1 MRRDITSWLLS
12 GAIRVLLCLPLG
24 VTGHLLSATDAQ
36 AQTAQPAALP
46 SQQGLQT
53 ADLLGLFDEDYDKRL
68 QSIQS
73 LGGRG
78 EAAAQTVLKALAE
91 DALYRL
97 DQSFFIQTPDGY
109 RNALTGKVESPDES
123 SLETPIINN
132 QLREVLDVVLSGASL
147 LSGDLSIRQN
157 AIKTL
162 LANPQGADPGLI
174 QQALQKE
181 SVPSLKQDLLIL
193 QAMLTIASDRTAD
206 WSAAFEILGN
216 DGRATVIEFL
226 QPMSVQ
232 PGKDASQNVL
242 AKHQFAKKAL
252 GQAQSKRQ
260 RAGVVNT
267 IFSGLS
273 LGSILLLAA
282 LGLAITYGLIGVIN
296 MAHGEFLMIG
306 AYSTFVMQGLFQSL
320 LPPGVQDLYLLAAI
334 PFAFIT
340 AAGVGWVIEYT
351 MLRHLYGR
359 PLETLLATFG
369 LSLVLMQAVRVI
381 FGAQNVQV
389 SNPAWMS
396 GAAMPLQD
404 LLPGLQLP
412 FNRLFILAFS
422 LFVLGLVWVLLN
434 KTRMGLFVRA
444 TTQNRPMAS
453 CVGIPTRRVDSMA
466 FSLGTG
472 VAGLGGV
479 ALSQIGN
486 VGPDLGQAYIIDSF
500 MVVVLGGVGQL
511 AGTVF
516 GSFGLGVLSKF
527 SEPLVGAVL
536 TKIGILVLI
545 ILFIQKRPSGLFA
558 LKGRSAEA

>member
-1 MRRDITSWLLS
+1 
-12 GAIRVLLCLPLG
+12 V
-24 VTGHLLSATDAQ
+24 AT
-36 AQTAQPAALP
+36 
-46 SQQGLQT
+46 
-53 ADLLGLFDEDYDKRL
+53 
-68 QSIQS
+68 
-73 LGGRG
+73 
-78 EAAAQTVLKALAE
+78 
-91 DALYRL
+91 
-97 DQSFFIQTPDGY
+97 
-109 RNALTGKVESPDES
+109 
-123 SLETPIINN
+123 
-132 QLREVLDVVLSGASL
+132 
-147 LSGDLSIRQN
+147 RQN

-162 LANPQGADPGLI
+162 LANPLGADPKLI
-174 QQALQKE
+174 SNALAKE
-181 SVPSLKQDLLIL
+181 TVPDLRQDLLVL
-193 QAMLTIASDRTAD
+193 QAMLIVSSDRSEE
-206 WSAAFEILGN
+206 WSKAFEILGS
-216 DGRATVIEFL
+216 DGRASVIEFL
-226 QPMSVQ
+226 QALSVRPQ
-232 PGKDASQNVL
+232 SEGKPSDLQKSDLARQALADAQ
-242 AKHQFAKKAL
+242 Q
-252 GQAQSKRQ
+252 KRQ

-267 IFSGLS
+267 MFSGLS

-306 AYSTFVMQGLFQSL
+306 AYSTFVMQGLFQSM
-320 LPPGVQDLYLLAAI
+320 LPASVQSYYLLAAI

-340 AAGVGWVIEYT
+340 SAGIGWLVEQLL
-351 MLRHLYGR
+351 LRHLYGR

-389 SNPAWMS
+389 ANPAWMS

-412 FNRLFILAFS
+412 YNRLFILAFS
-422 LFVLGLVWVLLN
+422 LLVLALVWVLLN

-511 AGTVF
+511 AGTVA

>member
-1 MRRDITSWLLS
+1 
-12 GAIRVLLCLPLG
+12 V
-24 VTGHLLSATDAQ
+24 
-36 AQTAQPAALP
+36 
-46 SQQGLQT
+46 
-53 ADLLGLFDEDYDKRL
+53 
-68 QSIQS
+68 
-73 LGGRG
+73 
-78 EAAAQTVLKALAE
+78 
-91 DALYRL
+91 
-97 DQSFFIQTPDGY
+97 
-109 RNALTGKVESPDES
+109 LTGKIESPDES
-123 SLETPIINN
+123 SLESPVINN
-132 QLREVLDVVLSGASL
+132 QLREVLDVVLSGAAL
-147 LSGDLSIRQN
+147 LNGDLSTRQS

-181 SVPSLKQDLLIL
+181 AAPSLKQDLLIL

-206 WSAAFEILGN
+206 WSAAFQILGN

-232 PGKDASQNVL
+232 PGKDASPNAL
-242 AKHQFAKKAL
+242 TKHQLAKKAL

-260 RAGVVNT
+260 RAGIVNT

-306 AYSTFVMQGLFQSL
+306 AYSTFMMQGLFQSL
-320 LPPGVQDLYLLAAI
+320 LPPGMQDLYLLAAI

-389 SNPAWMS
+389 SNPSWMS
-396 GAAMPLQD
+396 GSAMPLQD

-412 FNRLFILAFS
+412 LNRLFILAFS

>member
-1 MRRDITSWLLS
+1 MRRDISSWLLN

-24 VTGHLLSATDAQ
+24 VTGYLLLKTTDTQ
-36 AQTAQPAALP
+36 AQSVAAP
-46 SQQGLQT
+46 GIEGSTQSS
-53 ADLLGLFDEDYDKRL
+53 DLRGLFDDEYDKRL
-68 QSIQS
+68 GALQTLGSRGDQTSESI
-73 LGGRG
+73 
-78 EAAAQTVLKALAE
+78 LKALAE
-91 DALYRL
+91 DSLYRGG
-97 DQSFFIQTPDGY
+97 DQFLIQTPNGY
-109 RNALTGKVESPDES
+109 IDALTNKPVTVDES
-123 SLETPIINN
+123 SLDSPVLNN
-132 QLREVLDVVLSGASL
+132 QLREVLEVLLSGASL
-147 LSGDLSIRQN
+147 LSSDVATRQN

-162 LANPQGADPGLI
+162 LANPLGADPKLI
-174 QQALQKE
+174 SNALAKE
-181 SVPSLKQDLLIL
+181 TVPDLRQDLLVL
-193 QAMLTIASDRTAD
+193 QAMLIVSSDRSEE
-206 WSAAFEILGN
+206 WSKAFEILGS
-216 DGRATVIEFL
+216 DGRASVIEFL
-226 QPMSVQ
+226 QALSVRPQ
-232 PGKDASQNVL
+232 SEGKPSDLQKSDLARQALADAQ
-242 AKHQFAKKAL
+242 Q
-252 GQAQSKRQ
+252 KRQ

-267 IFSGLS
+267 MFSGLS

-306 AYSTFVMQGLFQSL
+306 AYSTFVMQGLFQSM
-320 LPPGVQDLYLLAAI
+320 LPASVQSYYLLAAI

-340 AAGVGWVIEYT
+340 SAGIGWLVEQLL
-351 MLRHLYGR
+351 LRHLYGR

-389 SNPAWMS
+389 ANPAWMS

-412 FNRLFILAFS
+412 YNRLFILAFS
-422 LFVLGLVWVLLN
+422 LLVLALVWVLLN

-511 AGTVF
+511 AGTVA

>member
-1 MRRDITSWLLS
+1 MRRDISSWLLS

-24 VTGHLLSATDAQ
+24 VSGYLLVNPTDTQ
-36 AQTAQPAALP
+36 AQSVNAPTTEGNTQ
-46 SQQGLQT
+46 SSDLQ
-53 ADLLGLFDEDYDKRL
+53 GLFDDEYEKRL
-68 QSIQS
+68 GALQM

-78 EAAAQTVLKALAE
+78 DQTSQSILKALSE
-91 DALYRL
+91 DLFYKGG
-97 DQSFFIQTPDGY
+97 DQFFIQTPNGY
-109 RNALTGKVESPDES
+109 IDALTGKSATVDES
-123 SLETPIINN
+123 SLDSPVLNN
-132 QLREVLDVVLSGASL
+132 QLREVLEVLLSGAAL
-147 LSGDLSIRQN
+147 LSSDVTTRQD

-162 LANPQGADPGLI
+162 LANPLSADPKLI
-174 QQALQKE
+174 SNALTKE
-181 SVPSLKQDLLIL
+181 RAPNLRQDLLVL
-193 QAMLTIASDRTAD
+193 QAMLVVSSDRSSEWTKAFGTLASDGRT
-206 WSAAFEILGN
+206 S
-216 DGRATVIEFL
+216 VIEFL
-226 QPMSVQ
+226 QTLSIKPQ
-232 PGKDASQNVL
+232 PEAQPSDLRKSELARQALADAQR
-242 AKHQFAKKAL
+242 
-252 GQAQSKRQ
+252 KRQ

-306 AYSTFVMQGLFQSL
+306 AYSTFVMQGLFQSM
-320 LPPGVQDLYLLAAI
+320 LPASVQSYYLLAAI

-340 AAGVGWVIEYT
+340 SAGIGWVVEQLL
-351 MLRHLYGR
+351 LRHLYGR

-389 SNPAWMS
+389 ANPAWMS
-396 GAAMPLQD
+396 GAAMPIQD

-412 FNRLFILAFS
+412 YNRLFILAFS
-422 LFVLGLVWVLLN
+422 LLVLALVWVLLN

-511 AGTVF
+511 AGTVA

>member
-1 MRRDITSWLLS
+1 M
-12 GAIRVLLCLPLG
+12 LCLPLG
-24 VTGHLLSATDAQ
+24 VTGYLLLNPTDTQ
-36 AQTAQPAALP
+36 AQSVAAPA
-46 SQQGLQT
+46 SEGSTQSS
-53 ADLLGLFDEDYDKRL
+53 DLHGLFKDEYDKRL
-68 QSIQS
+68 ESLQTLGNRGDQTSQSI
-73 LGGRG
+73 
-78 EAAAQTVLKALAE
+78 LKALSE
-91 DALYRL
+91 DLFYRGGDQFYIQTSDGYIDAL
-97 DQSFFIQTPDGY
+97 TAKPV
-109 RNALTGKVESPDES
+109 TVDES
-123 SLETPIINN
+123 SLDSPVLNN
-132 QLREVLDVVLSGASL
+132 QLREVLEVLLSGAAL
-147 LSGDLSIRQN
+147 LSSDVTTRQD

-162 LANPQGADPGLI
+162 LANPLSADPKLI
-174 QQALQKE
+174 SNALAKE
-181 SVPSLKQDLLIL
+181 KAPNLRQDLLVL
-193 QAMLTIASDRTAD
+193 QAMLIVSSDRSSEWTKAFETLASDGRT
-206 WSAAFEILGN
+206 S
-216 DGRATVIEFL
+216 VIEFL
-226 QPMSVQ
+226 QSLSIKPQTEPLPSELR
-232 PGKDASQNVL
+232 KSEL
-242 AKHQFAKKAL
+242 AKQAL
-252 GQAQSKRQ
+252 ADAQRKRQ

-267 IFSGLS
+267 VFSGLS

-306 AYSTFVMQGLFQSL
+306 AYSTFVMQGLFQSM
-320 LPPGVQDLYLLAAI
+320 LPASVQSYYLLAAI

-340 AAGVGWVIEYT
+340 SAGIGWLVEQLL
-351 MLRHLYGR
+351 LRHLYGR

-369 LSLVLMQAVRVI
+369 LSLVLMQAVRVL

-389 SNPAWMS
+389 ANPVWMS
-396 GAAMPLQD
+396 GAAMPIQD

-412 FNRLFILAFS
+412 YNRLFILAFS
-422 LFVLGLVWVLLN
+422 LLVLALVWVLLN

-511 AGTVF
+511 AGTVA

>member
-1 MRRDITSWLLS
+1 MRRDITSWLLA
-12 GAIRVLLCLPLG
+12 GVIRVLLCLPLG
-24 VTGHLLSATDAQ
+24 VTGHLLSATDARAQ
-36 AQTAQPAALP
+36 AAQSAALP
-46 SQQGLQT
+46 TQQGLQT
-53 ADLLGLFDEDYDKRL
+53 AELLGLFDEDYDRRL

-73 LGGRG
+73 LGARG

-91 DALYRL
+91 DVLYRL
-97 DQSFFIQTPDGY
+97 DQTFFIQTPDGY
-109 RNALTGKVESPDES
+109 RNVLTGKIESPDES
-123 SLETPIINN
+123 SLESPVINN
-132 QLREVLDVVLSGASL
+132 QLREVLDVVLSGAAL
-147 LSGDLSIRQN
+147 LNGDLAIRQS

-174 QQALQKE
+174 QRALQKE
-181 SVPSLKQDLLIL
+181 AVPSLKQDLLIL

-206 WSAAFEILGN
+206 WPAAFQILGN
-216 DGRATVIEFL
+216 DGRATIIEFI

-232 PGKDASQNVL
+232 PGDDASPNAL
-242 AKHQFAKKAL
+242 TKHQLAKKAL

-260 RAGVVNT
+260 RAGIVNT

-306 AYSTFVMQGLFQSL
+306 AYSTFMMQGLFQSL
-320 LPPGVQDLYLLAAI
+320 LPPGMQDLYLLAAI

-389 SNPAWMS
+389 SNPSWMS
-396 GAAMPLQD
+396 GSAMPLQD

-412 FNRLFILAFS
+412 LNRLFILAFS

>member
-232 PGKDASQNVL
+232 PGKDASPNVL

>member
-1 MRRDITSWLLS
+1 
-12 GAIRVLLCLPLG
+12 
-24 VTGHLLSATDAQ
+24 
-36 AQTAQPAALP
+36 
-46 SQQGLQT
+46 
-53 ADLLGLFDEDYDKRL
+53 
-68 QSIQS
+68 
-73 LGGRG
+73 
-78 EAAAQTVLKALAE
+78 
-91 DALYRL
+91 
-97 DQSFFIQTPDGY
+97 
-109 RNALTGKVESPDES
+109 
-123 SLETPIINN
+123 
-132 QLREVLDVVLSGASL
+132 
-147 LSGDLSIRQN
+147 LSIRQN

>member
-1 MRRDITSWLLS
+1 MRRDISSWLLT

-24 VTGHLLSATDAQ
+24 VTGYLLLKPTDTQ
-36 AQTAQPAALP
+36 AQSVTAPTTEGNTQ
-46 SQQGLQT
+46 SSDLQ
-53 ADLLGLFDEDYDKRL
+53 GLFDDEYEKRL
-68 QSIQS
+68 SALQT

-78 EAAAQTVLKALAE
+78 DQTSQSILKALSE
-91 DALYRL
+91 DVFYRGGN
-97 DQSFFIQTPDGY
+97 QFFIQTPNGY
-109 RNALTGKVESPDES
+109 IDALTAKSATVDES
-123 SLETPIINN
+123 SLDSPILNN
-132 QLREVLDVVLSGASL
+132 QLREVLEVLLSGAAL
-147 LSGDLSIRQN
+147 LSSDVSTRQD

-162 LANPQGADPGLI
+162 LANPLSADPKLI
-174 QQALQKE
+174 SNALAKE
-181 SVPSLKQDLLIL
+181 KAPNLRQDLLVL
-193 QAMLTIASDRTAD
+193 QAMLVVSSDRSSEWTKAFETLASDGRT
-206 WSAAFEILGN
+206 S
-216 DGRATVIEFL
+216 VIEFL
-226 QPMSVQ
+226 QALSIKPQSEAKAPDLRKSELARQ
-232 PGKDASQNVL
+232 ALADAQR
-242 AKHQFAKKAL
+242 
-252 GQAQSKRQ
+252 KRQ

-306 AYSTFVMQGLFQSL
+306 AYSTFVMQGLFQSM
-320 LPPGVQDLYLLAAI
+320 LPASVQSYYLLAAI

-340 AAGVGWVIEYT
+340 SAGIGWLVEQLL
-351 MLRHLYGR
+351 LRHLYGR

-389 SNPAWMS
+389 ANPAWMS
-396 GAAMPLQD
+396 GAAMPIQD

-412 FNRLFILAFS
+412 YNRLFILAFS
-422 LFVLGLVWVLLN
+422 LLVLALVWVLLN

-511 AGTVF
+511 AGTVA

>member
-1 MRRDITSWLLS
+1 MRRGISSWLLS

-24 VTGHLLSATDAQ
+24 VSGYLLVNPTDTQ
-36 AQTAQPAALP
+36 AQSVNAPTTEGNTQ
-46 SQQGLQT
+46 SSDLQ
-53 ADLLGLFDEDYDKRL
+53 GLFDDEYEKRL
-68 QSIQS
+68 GALQM

-78 EAAAQTVLKALAE
+78 DQTSQSILKALSE
-91 DALYRL
+91 DLFYKGG
-97 DQSFFIQTPDGY
+97 DQFFIQTPNGY
-109 RNALTGKVESPDES
+109 IDALTGKSATVDES
-123 SLETPIINN
+123 SLDSPVLNN
-132 QLREVLDVVLSGASL
+132 QLREVLEVLLSGAAL
-147 LSGDLSIRQN
+147 LSSDVTTRQD

-162 LANPQGADPGLI
+162 LANPLSADPKLI
-174 QQALQKE
+174 SNALTKE
-181 SVPSLKQDLLIL
+181 RAPNLRQDLLVL
-193 QAMLTIASDRTAD
+193 QAMLVVSSDRSSEWTKAFGTLASDGRT
-206 WSAAFEILGN
+206 S
-216 DGRATVIEFL
+216 VIEFL
-226 QPMSVQ
+226 QTLSIKPQ
-232 PGKDASQNVL
+232 PEAQPSDLRKSELARQALADAQR
-242 AKHQFAKKAL
+242 
-252 GQAQSKRQ
+252 KRQ

-306 AYSTFVMQGLFQSL
+306 AYSTFVMQGLFQSM
-320 LPPGVQDLYLLAAI
+320 LPASVQSYYLLAAI

-340 AAGVGWVIEYT
+340 SAGIGWVVEQLL
-351 MLRHLYGR
+351 LRHLYGR

-389 SNPAWMS
+389 ANPAWMS
-396 GAAMPLQD
+396 GAAMPIQD

-412 FNRLFILAFS
+412 YNRLFILAFS
-422 LFVLGLVWVLLN
+422 LLVLALVWVLLN

-511 AGTVF
+511 AGTVA

>member
-1 MRRDITSWLLS
+1 MRRDISSWLLN

-24 VTGHLLSATDAQ
+24 VTGYLLLKTTDTQ
-36 AQTAQPAALP
+36 AQSVAAPAIEG
-46 SQQGLQT
+46 STQSS
-53 ADLLGLFDEDYDKRL
+53 DLRELFDDEYDKRL
-68 QSIQS
+68 AALQT
-73 LGGRG
+73 LGSRG
-78 EAAAQTVLKALAE
+78 DQTSQAILKALAE
-91 DALYRL
+91 DLLYRGG
-97 DQSFFIQTPDGY
+97 DRFFIQTPNGY
-109 RNALTGKVESPDES
+109 IDALTTKPVTVDES
-123 SLETPIINN
+123 SLDSPVLNN
-132 QLREVLDVVLSGASL
+132 QLREVLEVLLSGASL
-147 LSGDLSIRQN
+147 LSSDVATRQN

-162 LANPQGADPGLI
+162 LANPLGADPKLI
-174 QQALQKE
+174 SNALAKE
-181 SVPSLKQDLLIL
+181 TVPDLRQDLLVL
-193 QAMLTIASDRTAD
+193 QAMLIVSSDRSEE
-206 WSAAFEILGN
+206 WSKAFDILGS
-216 DGRATVIEFL
+216 DGRASVIEFL
-226 QPMSVQ
+226 QALSVRPQ
-232 PGKDASQNVL
+232 SEGKPSDLQKSDLARQALADAQ
-242 AKHQFAKKAL
+242 Q
-252 GQAQSKRQ
+252 KRQ

-267 IFSGLS
+267 MFSGLS

-306 AYSTFVMQGLFQSL
+306 AYSTFVMQGLFQSM
-320 LPPGVQDLYLLAAI
+320 LPAWVQPYYLLAAI

-340 AAGVGWVIEYT
+340 SAVIGWLVEQLL
-351 MLRHLYGR
+351 LRHLYGR

-389 SNPAWMS
+389 ANPAWMS

-412 FNRLFILAFS
+412 YNRLFILAFS
-422 LFVLGLVWVLLN
+422 LLVLALVWVLLN

-511 AGTVF
+511 AGTVA
-516 GSFGLGVLSKF
+516 GSLGLGVLSKF

>member
-1 MRRDITSWLLS
+1 MRRDISSWLLN

-24 VTGHLLSATDAQ
+24 VTGYLLLKTTDTQ
-36 AQTAQPAALP
+36 AQSVAAP
-46 SQQGLQT
+46 GIEGSTQSS
-53 ADLLGLFDEDYDKRL
+53 DLRGLFDDEYDKRL
-68 QSIQS
+68 GALQTLGSRGDQTSESI
-73 LGGRG
+73 
-78 EAAAQTVLKALAE
+78 LKALAE
-91 DALYRL
+91 DSLYRGG
-97 DQSFFIQTPDGY
+97 DQFLIQTPNGY
-109 RNALTGKVESPDES
+109 IDALTNKPVTVDES
-123 SLETPIINN
+123 SLDSPVLNN
-132 QLREVLDVVLSGASL
+132 QLREVLEVLLSGASL
-147 LSGDLSIRQN
+147 LSSDVATRQN

-162 LANPQGADPGLI
+162 LANPLGADPKLI
-174 QQALQKE
+174 SNALAKE
-181 SVPSLKQDLLIL
+181 TVPDLRQDLLVL
-193 QAMLTIASDRTAD
+193 QAMLIVSSDRSEE
-206 WSAAFEILGN
+206 WSKAFEILGS
-216 DGRATVIEFL
+216 DGRASVIEFL
-226 QPMSVQ
+226 QALSVKPQ
-232 PGKDASQNVL
+232 SEAKPSDLQKSDLARQALADAQ
-242 AKHQFAKKAL
+242 Q
-252 GQAQSKRQ
+252 KRQ

-306 AYSTFVMQGLFQSL
+306 AYSTFVMQGLFQSM
-320 LPPGVQDLYLLAAI
+320 LPASVQSYYLLAAI

-340 AAGVGWVIEYT
+340 SAGIGWLVEQLL
-351 MLRHLYGR
+351 LRHLYGR

-389 SNPAWMS
+389 ANPAWMS

-412 FNRLFILAFS
+412 YNRLFILAFS
-422 LFVLGLVWVLLN
+422 LLVLALVWVLLN

-511 AGTVF
+511 AGTVA

>member
-1 MRRDITSWLLS
+1 MRRDISSWLLN

-24 VTGHLLSATDAQ
+24 VTGYLLLKTTDTQ
-36 AQTAQPAALP
+36 AQSVAAPAIEG
-46 SQQGLQT
+46 STQS
-53 ADLLGLFDEDYDKRL
+53 ADLRGLFDDEYDKRL
-68 QSIQS
+68 GALQTLGSRGDQTSESI
-73 LGGRG
+73 
-78 EAAAQTVLKALAE
+78 LKALAE
-91 DALYRL
+91 DSLYRGG
-97 DQSFFIQTPDGY
+97 DQFLIQTPNGY
-109 RNALTGKVESPDES
+109 IDALTNKPVTVDES
-123 SLETPIINN
+123 SLDSPVLNN
-132 QLREVLDVVLSGASL
+132 QLREVLEVLLSGASL
-147 LSGDLSIRQN
+147 LSSDVATRQN

-162 LANPQGADPGLI
+162 LANPLGADPKLI
-174 QQALQKE
+174 SNALAKE
-181 SVPSLKQDLLIL
+181 TVPDLRQDLLVL
-193 QAMLTIASDRTAD
+193 QAMLIVSSDRSEE
-206 WSAAFEILGN
+206 WSKAFEILGS
-216 DGRATVIEFL
+216 DGRASVIEFL
-226 QPMSVQ
+226 QGLSVRPQ
-232 PGKDASQNVL
+232 SEGKPSDLQRSDLARQALADAQ
-242 AKHQFAKKAL
+242 Q
-252 GQAQSKRQ
+252 KRQ

-267 IFSGLS
+267 MFSGLS

-306 AYSTFVMQGLFQSL
+306 AYSTFVMQGLFQSM
-320 LPPGVQDLYLLAAI
+320 LPASVQSYYLLAAI

-340 AAGVGWVIEYT
+340 SAGIGWLVEQLL
-351 MLRHLYGR
+351 LRHLYGR

-389 SNPAWMS
+389 ANPAWMS

-412 FNRLFILAFS
+412 YNRLFILAFS
-422 LFVLGLVWVLLN
+422 LLVLALVWVLLN

-511 AGTVF
+511 AGTVA

>member
-1 MRRDITSWLLS
+1 MRRDISSWLLN

-24 VTGHLLSATDAQ
+24 VTGYLLLKTTDTQ
-36 AQTAQPAALP
+36 AQSVAAP
-46 SQQGLQT
+46 GIEGSTQSS
-53 ADLLGLFDEDYDKRL
+53 DLRGLFDDEYDKRL
-68 QSIQS
+68 GALQTLGSRGDQTSESI
-73 LGGRG
+73 
-78 EAAAQTVLKALAE
+78 LKALAE
-91 DALYRL
+91 DSLYRGG
-97 DQSFFIQTPDGY
+97 DQFLIQTPNGY
-109 RNALTGKVESPDES
+109 IDALTNKPVTVDES
-123 SLETPIINN
+123 SLDSPVLNN
-132 QLREVLDVVLSGASL
+132 QLREVLEVLLSGASL
-147 LSGDLSIRQN
+147 LSSDVATRQN

-162 LANPQGADPGLI
+162 LANPLGADPKLI
-174 QQALQKE
+174 SNALAKE
-181 SVPSLKQDLLIL
+181 TVPNLRQDLLVL
-193 QAMLTIASDRTAD
+193 QAMLIVSSDRSEE
-206 WSAAFEILGN
+206 WSKAFEILGS
-216 DGRATVIEFL
+216 DGRASVIEFL
-226 QPMSVQ
+226 QALSVKPQ
-232 PGKDASQNVL
+232 SEAKPSDLQKSDLARQALADAQ
-242 AKHQFAKKAL
+242 Q
-252 GQAQSKRQ
+252 KRQ

-306 AYSTFVMQGLFQSL
+306 AYSTFVMQGLFQSM
-320 LPPGVQDLYLLAAI
+320 LPASVQSYYLLAAI

-340 AAGVGWVIEYT
+340 SAGIGWLVEQLL
-351 MLRHLYGR
+351 LRHLYGR

-389 SNPAWMS
+389 ANPAWMS

-412 FNRLFILAFS
+412 YNRLFILAFS
-422 LFVLGLVWVLLN
+422 LLVLALVWVLLN

-511 AGTVF
+511 AGTVA

>member
-1 MRRDITSWLLS
+1 
-12 GAIRVLLCLPLG
+12 LCLPLG
-24 VTGHLLSATDAQ
+24 VTGYLLLNPTDTQAQSVASSAIERHTQSSDLQGLFEDDYEMRLAALQ
-36 AQTAQPAALP
+36 ALGSLGDQTAQ
-46 SQQGLQT
+46 
-53 ADLLGLFDEDYDKRL
+53 
-68 QSIQS
+68 SI
-73 LGGRG
+73 
-78 EAAAQTVLKALAE
+78 LKALSE
-91 DALYRL
+91 DLFYRGG
-97 DQSFFIQTPDGY
+97 DQFFIQTSDGY
-109 RNALTGKVESPDES
+109 IDALTAKPATVDES
-123 SLETPIINN
+123 SLDSPILNN
-132 QLREVLDVVLSGASL
+132 QLREVLEVLLSGAALFS
-147 LSGDLSIRQN
+147 SDVATRQN
-157 AIKTL
+157 AVKTL
-162 LANPQGADPGLI
+162 LGNPLSADPKLVSN
-174 QQALQKE
+174 ALKKE
-181 SVPSLKQDLLIL
+181 SLGELKHDLRVL
-193 QAMLTIASDRTAD
+193 QAMLTVSSDRSAD
-206 WSAAFEILGN
+206 WSDAFETLSR
-216 DGRATVIEFL
+216 DGRTTVIEFL
-226 QPMSVQ
+226 QSLS
-232 PGKDASQNVL
+232 GKGAPDAKEADVRRSAL
-242 AKHQFAKKAL
+242 AKQALKKA
-252 GQAQSKRQ
+252 QDKRQ

-306 AYSTFVMQGLFQSL
+306 AYATFMMQGLFQAFFPASAQ
-320 LPPGVQDLYLLAAI
+320 GYYLLAAI
-334 PFAFIT
+334 PFAFLVS
-340 AAGVGWVIEYT
+340 AGIGWLIEQLL
-351 MLRHLYGR
+351 LRHLYGH

-389 SNPAWMS
+389 SNPTWMS

-412 FNRLFILAFS
+412 YNRLFILAFS
-422 LFVLGLVWVLLN
+422 LFVLALVWVMLN

-444 TTQNRPMAS
+444 TTQNRSMAS

-511 AGTVF
+511 AGTVA

>member
-1 MRRDITSWLLS
+1 MRRDLSSWLLN

-24 VTGHLLSATDAQ
+24 VTGYLLLKTTDTQ
-36 AQTAQPAALP
+36 AQSVAAPAIEG
-46 SQQGLQT
+46 STQS
-53 ADLLGLFDEDYDKRL
+53 ADLRGLFDDEYDKRL
-68 QSIQS
+68 GALQTLGSRGDQTSQSI
-73 LGGRG
+73 
-78 EAAAQTVLKALAE
+78 LKALAE
-91 DALYRL
+91 DLLYRGG
-97 DQSFFIQTPDGY
+97 DQFFIQTPNGY
-109 RNALTGKVESPDES
+109 IDALTNKPVTVDES
-123 SLETPIINN
+123 SLDSPVLNN
-132 QLREVLDVVLSGASL
+132 QLREVLEVLLSGASL
-147 LSGDLSIRQN
+147 LSSDVATRQN

-162 LANPQGADPGLI
+162 LANPLGADPKLI
-174 QQALQKE
+174 SNALAKE
-181 SVPSLKQDLLIL
+181 TVPDLRQDLLVL
-193 QAMLTIASDRTAD
+193 QAMLIVSSDRSEE
-206 WSAAFEILGN
+206 WSKAFEILGS
-216 DGRATVIEFL
+216 DGRASVIEFL
-226 QPMSVQ
+226 QGLSVRPQ
-232 PGKDASQNVL
+232 SEGKPSDLQKSDLARQALADAQ
-242 AKHQFAKKAL
+242 Q
-252 GQAQSKRQ
+252 KRQ

-267 IFSGLS
+267 MFSGLS

-306 AYSTFVMQGLFQSL
+306 AYSTFVMQGLFQSM
-320 LPPGVQDLYLLAAI
+320 LPASVQSYYLLAAI

-340 AAGVGWVIEYT
+340 SAGIGWLVEQLL
-351 MLRHLYGR
+351 LRHLYGR

-389 SNPAWMS
+389 ANPAWMS

-412 FNRLFILAFS
+412 YNRLFILAFS
-422 LFVLGLVWVLLN
+422 LLVLALVWVLLN

-511 AGTVF
+511 AGTVA

>member
-1 MRRDITSWLLS
+1 
-12 GAIRVLLCLPLG
+12 
-24 VTGHLLSATDAQ
+24 
-36 AQTAQPAALP
+36 
-46 SQQGLQT
+46 
-53 ADLLGLFDEDYDKRL
+53 
-68 QSIQS
+68 
-73 LGGRG
+73 
-78 EAAAQTVLKALAE
+78 
-91 DALYRL
+91 
-97 DQSFFIQTPDGY
+97 
-109 RNALTGKVESPDES
+109 
-123 SLETPIINN
+123 
-132 QLREVLDVVLSGASL
+132 
-147 LSGDLSIRQN
+147 
-157 AIKTL
+157 
-162 LANPQGADPGLI
+162 
-174 QQALQKE
+174 
-181 SVPSLKQDLLIL
+181 
-193 QAMLTIASDRTAD
+193 
-206 WSAAFEILGN
+206 
-216 DGRATVIEFL
+216 
-226 QPMSVQ
+226 
-232 PGKDASQNVL
+232 
-242 AKHQFAKKAL
+242 
-252 GQAQSKRQ
+252 
-260 RAGVVNT
+260 VNT

-306 AYSTFVMQGLFQSL
+306 AYSTFVMQGLFQSM
-320 LPPGVQDLYLLAAI
+320 LPASVQSYYLLAAI

-340 AAGVGWVIEYT
+340 SAGIGWVVEQLL
-351 MLRHLYGR
+351 LRHLYGR

-389 SNPAWMS
+389 ANPAWMS
-396 GAAMPLQD
+396 GAAMPIQD

-412 FNRLFILAFS
+412 YNRLFILAFS
-422 LFVLGLVWVLLN
+422 LLVLALVWVLLN

-511 AGTVF
+511 AGTVA

>member
-1 MRRDITSWLLS
+1 MRRDLSSWLLN

-24 VTGHLLSATDAQ
+24 VTGYLLLKTTDTQ
-36 AQTAQPAALP
+36 AQSVAAP
-46 SQQGLQT
+46 GIEGSTQSS
-53 ADLLGLFDEDYDKRL
+53 DLRGLFDDEYDKRL
-68 QSIQS
+68 GALQTLGSRGDQTSESI
-73 LGGRG
+73 
-78 EAAAQTVLKALAE
+78 LKALAE
-91 DALYRL
+91 DSLYRGG
-97 DQSFFIQTPDGY
+97 DQFLIQTPNGY
-109 RNALTGKVESPDES
+109 IDALTNKPVTVDES
-123 SLETPIINN
+123 SLDSPVLNN
-132 QLREVLDVVLSGASL
+132 QLREVLEVLLSGASL
-147 LSGDLSIRQN
+147 LSSDVATRQN

-162 LANPQGADPGLI
+162 LANPLGADPKLI
-174 QQALQKE
+174 SNALAKE
-181 SVPSLKQDLLIL
+181 TVPNLRQDLLVL
-193 QAMLTIASDRTAD
+193 QAMLIVSSDRSEE
-206 WSAAFEILGN
+206 WSKAFEILGS
-216 DGRATVIEFL
+216 DGRASVIEFL
-226 QPMSVQ
+226 QALSVKPQ
-232 PGKDASQNVL
+232 SEAKPSDLQKSDLARQALADAQ
-242 AKHQFAKKAL
+242 Q
-252 GQAQSKRQ
+252 KRQ

-306 AYSTFVMQGLFQSL
+306 AYSTFVMQGLFQSM
-320 LPPGVQDLYLLAAI
+320 LPASVQSYYLLAAI

-340 AAGVGWVIEYT
+340 SAGIGWLVEQLL
-351 MLRHLYGR
+351 LRHLYGR

-389 SNPAWMS
+389 ANPAWMS

-412 FNRLFILAFS
+412 YNRLFILAFS
-422 LFVLGLVWVLLN
+422 LLVLALVWVLLN

-511 AGTVF
+511 AGTVA